1 MSRGQGPS
9 THTVPFSLATVRD
22 RGKVSDKLETIKLHG
37 ANSFKDIAETVQVQ
51 IQSEHSLMR
60 GRNGE
65 RKGREI
71 LLEVTG
77 FFPEGAPALSWQ
89 GTSHM
94 DPLLTL
100 HKQYPHL
107 HPLPSSSPQGMGWR
121 ALSSGCSK

>member
-9 THTVPFSLATVRD
+9 THTVPFSSATVRD

-65 RKGREI
+65 RKGGEI

-100 HKQYPHL
+100 HKQYPTPPSL
-107 HPLPSSSPQGMGWR
+107 AQLLPPGCGVESSELRVQ
-121 ALSSGCSK
+121 

>member
-9 THTVPFSLATVRD
+9 THTVPFSSATVRD

-65 RKGREI
+65 REGREI

-100 HKQYPHL
+100 HKQYPTPPFLAHL
-107 HPLPSSSPQGMGWR
+107 LPPGYGVESSELRVQ
-121 ALSSGCSK
+121 